1 MDRIPEPELMDEV
14 EQARAYAAADF
25 PNLTNHSLNI
35 SASDLQTTTPSRCLI
50 WVAGRLT

>member
-25 PNLTNHSLNI
+25 SEPHQAFVLLVPILNV
-35 SASDLQTTTPSRCLI
+35 R
-50 WVAGRLT
+50 